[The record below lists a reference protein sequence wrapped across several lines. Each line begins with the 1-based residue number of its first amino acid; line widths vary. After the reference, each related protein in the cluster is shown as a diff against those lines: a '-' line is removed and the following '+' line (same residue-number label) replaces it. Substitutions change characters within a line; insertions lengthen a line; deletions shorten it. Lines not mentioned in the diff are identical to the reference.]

1 MDTAQHSSD
10 EAPKTRRISGY
21 HIVLGIGVGFALIT
35 AASGVL
41 GTTLDW
47 HDDSPESREVFGN
60 IPGSLEL
67 AFYVVLVVLIVA
79 GGVQF
84 ANRVKNWQRGLPDN
98 RATTVENVGR
108 RLSDFRSGVYMQT
121 LLREPAAG
129 IMHSLIYF
137 SFLILLAVTT
147 VLEIDHQMPESAKF
161 LHGGAYQGFSLVG
174 DVAGGLLLLGV
185 LWAIARRYGPR
196 NWRPYRIRIK
206 SKPEHAI
213 ILGTFLV
220 IAVSGFLTEMF
231 RIALA
236 GRPDFEVATHQQHAD
251 RISRLEPC
259 RRRGGDRLRA
269 LRRPGHHRRETL
281 IAERG
286 HHRIDD
292 RRIETAHRQRCRDR
306 PQQSADARVDGR
318 VAEYLHVRRA
328 VGKRA
333 DPGERLLQGGPQ
345 RIGCERNREID
356 ARSSSTRARIWA
368 ASASASAR
376 ACRGRLGLSAITPSA
391 PSPRVC
397 WASASR

>member
-79 GGVQF
+79 GGVQL

-147 VLEIDHQMPESAKF
+147 VLEIDHQMPKSAK
-161 LHGGAYQGFSLVG
+161 LATVKG
-174 DVAGGLLLLGV
+174 
-185 LWAIARRYGPR
+185 
-196 NWRPYRIRIK
+196 N
-206 SKPEHAI
+206 SKI
-213 ILGTFLV
+213 
-220 IAVSGFLTEMF
+220 M
-231 RIALA
+231 
-236 GRPDFEVATHQQHAD
+236 
-251 RISRLEPC
+251 
-259 RRRGGDRLRA
+259 
-269 LRRPGHHRRETL
+269 
-281 IAERG
+281 
-286 HHRIDD
+286 
-292 RRIETAHRQRCRDR
+292 
-306 PQQSADARVDGR
+306 
-318 VAEYLHVRRA
+318 
-328 VGKRA
+328 KM
-333 DPGERLLQGGPQ
+333 
-345 RIGCERNREID
+345 
-356 ARSSSTRARIWA
+356 
-368 ASASASAR
+368 
-376 ACRGRLGLSAITPSA
+376 
-391 PSPRVC
+391 
-397 WASASR
+397 